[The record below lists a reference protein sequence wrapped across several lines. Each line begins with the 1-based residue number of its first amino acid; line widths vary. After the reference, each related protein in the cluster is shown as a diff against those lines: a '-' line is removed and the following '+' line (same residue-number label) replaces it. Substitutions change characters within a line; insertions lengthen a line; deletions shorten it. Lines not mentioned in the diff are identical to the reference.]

1 MKAKGFHLA
10 WIVVKDLDKAIDF
23 YTQTVGLQLK
33 ELHQEFRWAELSGPE
48 GAILGI
54 GEENGQSEIPAGG
67 NAVITITVEDMD
79 KALEHFNSKG
89 AKLIGEPLEI
99 PGHVKMQTF
108 TDRDGNTL
116 QLVQKLP

>member
-1 MKAKGFHLA
+1 MQAKGFYLA

-23 YTQTVGLQLK
+23 YTNTVGLQLK

-67 NAVITITVEDMD
+67 NAVVTITVENMEQ
-79 KALEHFNSKG
+79 ALEHFKSNG
-89 AKLIGEPLEI
+89 ATLVGDVLEI

-116 QLVQKLP
+116 QLVQKIP